1 MGIESEDSVSSLQ
14 QLVCM
19 SSRRSP
25 QIFLTLFASK
35 TVIDLP
41 MLKDALGGSSAMTV
55 GRWLRQISYRRS
67 YNHNGRYYALHES
80 ARYDR
85 HGLWS
90 YGDIHF
96 SIDGSLKN
104 TVRRMVRQ
112 AEAGATHQELASRLR
127 VRVHNALLGLVREDE
142 LVRIEIDGLYHY
154 VHADP
159 EVQRDQLHRRK
170 LGIDAAAVET
180 SVDHEVIIRV
190 LLVLLRH
197 PGARPG
203 EVVRYLVGRA
213 PPITRIQ
220 VDVVFTRYGLG
231 EKGGPS
237 IY

>member
-1 MGIESEDSVSSLQ
+1 
-14 QLVCM
+14 M

-25 QIFLTLFASK
+25 QLLLTLFASK
-35 TVIDLP
+35 TVADLP
-41 MLKDALGGSSAMTV
+41 MLRAALGGSSAMTV
-55 GRWLRQISYRRS
+55 GRWLHQISYRRS

-80 ARYDR
+80 GRYDR

-90 YGDIHF
+90 FGDIHF
-96 SIDGSLKN
+96 SIDGSLKD
-104 TVRRMVRQ
+104 TVCRMVRQ

-127 VRVHNALLGLVREDE
+127 VRVHNTLLSLVREED
-142 LVRIEIDGLYHY
+142 LVRVEIDGLYHY

-159 EVQRDQLHRRK
+159 QVQRDQLHRRE
-170 LGIDAAAVET
+170 LRIDAATVET

-220 VDVVFTRYGLG
+220 VDLVFTRYNLG